1 MNSLLTPRTIN
12 QVALVRPSPA
22 HQLHAQIALLELSD
36 VAIMVANYALWL
48 VEKPKSF
55 FSYTQYAVTLLP
67 SPTLGSTR
75 SLGKSVQ
82 RKTDL

>member
-1 MNSLLTPRTIN
+1 
-12 QVALVRPSPA
+12 VRPSPA
-22 HQLHAQIALLELSD
+22 HQLHAQIALLELT
-36 VAIMVANYALWL
+36 VAAIMVDLPNLWL
-48 VEKPKSF
+48 VLHLKKF
-55 FSYTQYAVTLLP
+55 FAIDEYAVTLLP

>member
-1 MNSLLTPRTIN
+1 
-12 QVALVRPSPA
+12 VRPSPA
-22 HQLHAQIALLELSD
+22 HQLHAQIALLELTYS
-36 VAIMVANYALWL
+36 VIMVDLPNPWL
-48 VEKPKSF
+48 VLHAEKIF
-55 FSYTQYAVTLLP
+55 AIDRYAVTLLP

>member
-1 MNSLLTPRTIN
+1 M
-12 QVALVRPSPA
+12 RPSPA
-22 HQLHAQIALLELSD
+22 HQLHAQIALLELS
-36 VAIMVANYALWL
+36 VAAIMVDLPNLWL
-48 VEKPKSF
+48 VLNLKCF
-55 FSYTQYAVTLLP
+55 FAIDRYAVTLFP

>member
-1 MNSLLTPRTIN
+1 
-12 QVALVRPSPA
+12 VRPSPA
-22 HQLHAQIALLELSD
+22 HQLHAQIALLEPTTA
-36 VAIMVANYALWL
+36 AIMARIRLLWL
-48 VEKPKSF
+48 VLLPNYF
-55 FSYTQYAVTLLP
+55 FAIDQYAVTLLP

>member
-1 MNSLLTPRTIN
+1 M
-12 QVALVRPSPA
+12 RPSPA
-22 HQLHAQIALLELSD
+22 HQLHAQIALLKLTTA
-36 VAIMVANYALWL
+36 VIMARNCALWL
-48 VEKPKSF
+48 VLVARPSSEHPEKF
-55 FSYTQYAVTLLP
+55 FAIDGYAVTLLP

>member
-1 MNSLLTPRTIN
+1 
-12 QVALVRPSPA
+12 VRPSPA
-22 HQLHAQIALLELSD
+22 HQLHAQIALLEPTTE
-36 VAIMVANYALWL
+36 AIMARNCALWL
-48 VEKPKSF
+48 VRCLKKF
-55 FSYTQYAVTLLP
+55 FAIDGYAVTLFP

>member
-1 MNSLLTPRTIN
+1 
-12 QVALVRPSPA
+12 LVRPSPA
-22 HQLHAQIALLELSD
+22 HQLHAQIEFLELTIA
-36 VAIMVANYALWL
+36 AIMARNHSLWL
-48 VEKPKSF
+48 VLQLKYF
-55 FSYTQYAVTLLP
+55 FAITRNAVTLLP

>member
-1 MNSLLTPRTIN
+1 MARNHS
-12 QVALVRPSPA
+12 
-22 HQLHAQIALLELSD
+22 
-36 VAIMVANYALWL
+36 LWL
-48 VEKPKSF
+48 VLYPEYF
-55 FSYTQYAVTLLP
+55 FAIDRYAVTLLP

>member
-1 MNSLLTPRTIN
+1 M
-12 QVALVRPSPA
+12 RPSPA
-22 HQLHAQIALLELSD
+22 HQLHAQIALLELTVS
-36 VAIMVANYALWL
+36 AIMVDLPNLWL
-48 VEKPKSF
+48 VLFPRTTSEHPEKF
-55 FSYTQYAVTLLP
+55 FAIDRYAVTLLP

>member
-1 MNSLLTPRTIN
+1 M
-12 QVALVRPSPA
+12 RPSPA
-22 HQLHAQIALLELSD
+22 HQLHAQIALLEPTIA
-36 VAIMVANYALWL
+36 AIMARICLLWL
-48 VEKPKSF
+48 VLNLKNLF
-55 FSYTQYAVTLLP
+55 AIDRYAVTLLP

>member
-1 MNSLLTPRTIN
+1 M
-12 QVALVRPSPA
+12 VRPSPA
-22 HQLHAQIALLELSD
+22 HQLHAQIALLELTTA
-36 VAIMVANYALWL
+36 AIMARNHSLWL
-48 VEKPKSF
+48 VEIPDF
-55 FSYTQYAVTLLP
+55 FFAITRYAVTLLP

>member
-1 MNSLLTPRTIN
+1 
-12 QVALVRPSPA
+12 VRPSPA
-22 HQLHAQIALLELSD
+22 HQLHAQIALLEPTTA
-36 VAIMVANYALWL
+36 AIMARNYALWL
-48 VEKPKSF
+48 VRSLKKF
-55 FSYTQYAVTLLP
+55 FAIDRYAVTLFP

>member
-1 MNSLLTPRTIN
+1 MARNC
-12 QVALVRPSPA
+12 
-22 HQLHAQIALLELSD
+22 
-36 VAIMVANYALWL
+36 ALWL
-48 VEKPKSF
+48 VRYLEKF
-55 FSYTQYAVTLLP
+55 FAIDRYAVTLFP

>member
-1 MNSLLTPRTIN
+1 M
-12 QVALVRPSPA
+12 RPSPA
-22 HQLHAQIALLELSD
+22 HQLHAQIALLELTDS
-36 VAIMVANYALWL
+36 AIMADLPNLWL
-48 VEKPKSF
+48 VLLLKYF
-55 FSYTQYAVTLLP
+55 FAIDRYAVTLLP

>member
-22 HQLHAQIALLELSD
+22 HQLHAQIALLELRD
-36 VAIMVANYALWL
+36 TAIMARNHSLWL
-48 VEKPKSF
+48 VLYLKYF
-55 FSYTQYAVTLLP
+55 FAIDQYAVTLLP

>member
-1 MNSLLTPRTIN
+1 
-12 QVALVRPSPA
+12 VRPSPA
-22 HQLHAQIALLELSD
+22 HQLHAQIALLELTVS
-36 VAIMVANYALWL
+36 AIMVDLPNLWL
-48 VEKPKSF
+48 VLLLKYF
-55 FSYTQYAVTLLP
+55 FAIDRYAVTLFP

>member
-1 MNSLLTPRTIN
+1 MARNHS
-12 QVALVRPSPA
+12 
-22 HQLHAQIALLELSD
+22 
-36 VAIMVANYALWL
+36 LWL
-48 VEKPKSF
+48 VLYPKYF
-55 FSYTQYAVTLLP
+55 FAIDRYAVTLLP

>member
-1 MNSLLTPRTIN
+1 M
-12 QVALVRPSPA
+12 RPSPA
-22 HQLHAQIALLELSD
+22 HQLHAQIALLELTIT
-36 VAIMVANYALWL
+36 AIMADVSGSWL
-48 VEKPKSF
+48 VLNLGKF
-55 FSYTQYAVTLLP
+55 FTIDQYAVTLSP

>member
-1 MNSLLTPRTIN
+1 
-12 QVALVRPSPA
+12 VRPSPA
-22 HQLHAQIALLELSD
+22 HQLHAQIALLELT
-36 VAIMVANYALWL
+36 VAAIMVDLPNLWL
-48 VEKPKSF
+48 VLPPEYF
-55 FSYTQYAVTLLP
+55 FAIDRYAVTLSP

>member
-1 MNSLLTPRTIN
+1 M
-12 QVALVRPSPA
+12 RPSPA
-22 HQLHAQIALLELSD
+22 HQLHAQIASLELTTT
-36 VAIMVANYALWL
+36 AIMARNHSLWL
-48 VEKPKSF
+48 VLQLKKF
-55 FSYTQYAVTLLP
+55 FAIDEYAVTLLP

>member
-1 MNSLLTPRTIN
+1 M
-12 QVALVRPSPA
+12 RPSPA
-22 HQLHAQIALLELSD
+22 HQLHAQIALLEPTIA
-36 VAIMVANYALWL
+36 AIMARNHALWL
-48 VEKPKSF
+48 VLNLKKF
-55 FSYTQYAVTLLP
+55 FAIDRYAVTLFP

>member
-1 MNSLLTPRTIN
+1 
-12 QVALVRPSPA
+12 VRPSPA
-22 HQLHAQIALLELSD
+22 HQLHAQIALLELTSA
-36 VAIMVANYALWL
+36 AIMARNHSLWL
-48 VEKPKSF
+48 VLHRKYF
-55 FSYTQYAVTLLP
+55 FAIDRYAVTLLP

>member
-1 MNSLLTPRTIN
+1 M
-12 QVALVRPSPA
+12 RPSPA
-22 HQLHAQIALLELSD
+22 HQLHAQIALLELTYL
-36 VAIMVANYALWL
+36 AIMARNHSLWL
-48 VEKPKSF
+48 VLYPEYF
-55 FSYTQYAVTLLP
+55 FAIDRYAVTLLT

>member
-1 MNSLLTPRTIN
+1 MARNHS
-12 QVALVRPSPA
+12 
-22 HQLHAQIALLELSD
+22 
-36 VAIMVANYALWL
+36 LWL
-48 VEKPKSF
+48 VEIPEF
-55 FSYTQYAVTLLP
+55 FFAITRYAVTLLP

>member
-1 MNSLLTPRTIN
+1 
-12 QVALVRPSPA
+12 
-22 HQLHAQIALLELSD
+22 
-36 VAIMVANYALWL
+36 MVDLPNPWL
-48 VEKPKSF
+48 VLHPEYF
-55 FSYTQYAVTLLP
+55 FAIDRYAVTLFP

>member
-1 MNSLLTPRTIN
+1 
-12 QVALVRPSPA
+12 VRPSPA
-22 HQLHAQIALLELSD
+22 HQLHAQIALLEPTTA
-36 VAIMVANYALWL
+36 AIMARIRLLWL
-48 VEKPKSF
+48 VLLPWTSLEHPEKF
-55 FSYTQYAVTLLP
+55 FAIDQYAVTLFP

>member
-1 MNSLLTPRTIN
+1 
-12 QVALVRPSPA
+12 VRPSPA
-22 HQLHAQIALLELSD
+22 HQLHAQIALLELT
-36 VAIMVANYALWL
+36 VAAIMVDLPNLWL
-48 VEKPKSF
+48 VLLLKKF
-55 FSYTQYAVTLLP
+55 FAIDRYAVTLSP

>member
-1 MNSLLTPRTIN
+1 MRKKIF
-12 QVALVRPSPA
+12 
-22 HQLHAQIALLELSD
+22 
-36 VAIMVANYALWL
+36 AIDR
-48 VEKPKSF
+48 
-55 FSYTQYAVTLLP
+55 YAVTLFP